1 MLIDFD
7 TERMNRKIF
16 HPSPERKDKGW
27 SYSFVYYLKDI
38 KSIYII
44 YNSENRSVSIP
55 ELLKICQESNIVSES
70 GKKWT
75 NRNLLEVVNAL
86 KNFDLIDKSTNIA
99 KAGNLF
105 STDTKEL
112 TEKDKDALKS
122 IYNSYFR
129 FCDFH
134 KMLVSENDCPA
145 FLYAFKE
152 GQRFFNRFARVDKN
166 EIYCIE
172 DTHQDTM
179 RFWEVYT
186 KWGETLELLN
196 KCLASSFDSKI
207 DNLLYRNIYVCN
219 LTRPMPEEFSVCSY
233 IQKKM
238 SGNAYY
244 IPDIEWN
251 IITEF
256 GFSIGSIKRRILHE
270 CVSNTSCFRLQRAS
284 FLTVDP
290 DELKLFPIVGNTY
303 MSHILKIS

>member
-1 MLIDFD
+1 M
-7 TERMNRKIF
+7 
-16 HPSPERKDKGW
+16 
-27 SYSFVYYLKDI
+27 KDI

-44 YNSENRSVSIP
+44 YNSENRSVTIP
-55 ELLKICQESNIVSES
+55 ELLKICQENNVVSES

-86 KNFDLIDKSTNIA
+86 KNFGLIDKSTNIA

-112 TEKDKDALKS
+112 TEKDKDVLRN

-145 FLYAFKE
+145 ILYAFKE

-166 EIYCIE
+166 ELYCIE

-186 KWGETLELLN
+186 KWGETLGLLN
-196 KCLASSFDSKI
+196 KCLASSFTSEV
-207 DNLLYRNIYVCN
+207 DNLLYRNVYLCN
-219 LTRPMPEEFSVCSY
+219 LTRSMPKDFSICNY

-238 SGNAYY
+238 TGKSYY

-251 IITEF
+251 IIKEL
-256 GFSIGSIKRRILHE
+256 GFSVEAIKNRIILE
-270 CVSNTSCFRLQRAS
+270 CNVNNTSYRLQKAS

-303 MSHILKIS
+303 MSHILKLS

>member
-1 MLIDFD
+1 MIDFD
-7 TERMNRKIF
+7 SERMSRKTF
-16 HPSPERKDKGW
+16 NPSPERKDKGW

-44 YNSENRSVSIP
+44 CNSSNRSITIS
-55 ELLKICQESNIVSES
+55 ELLKICQDNNVVSES

-99 KAGNLF
+99 KAGDLF
-105 STDTKEL
+105 STDTGEL
-112 TEKDKDALKS
+112 TEKDKDVLRN
-122 IYNSYFR
+122 IYKSYFR
-129 FCDFH
+129 FVDFH
-134 KMLVSENDCPA
+134 KMFEPISNRPTL
-145 FLYAFKE
+145 LYAFKE

-196 KCLASSFDSKI
+196 KCLASSFNSDI
-207 DNLLYRNIYVCN
+207 DNLLYKNVYVCN
-219 LTRPMPEEFSVCSY
+219 LTRPMPEDFSVCNY
-233 IQKKM
+233 IQEKKA
-238 SGNAYY
+238 GKVYF
-244 IPDIEWN
+244 IPDIEWEL
-251 IITEF
+251 IKEF
-256 GFSIGSIKRRILHE
+256 GFSIGAIKRRILNE
-270 CVSNTSCFRLQRAS
+270 CISNNSSYRLQKAS

-303 MSHILKIS
+303 MSHVLKLS